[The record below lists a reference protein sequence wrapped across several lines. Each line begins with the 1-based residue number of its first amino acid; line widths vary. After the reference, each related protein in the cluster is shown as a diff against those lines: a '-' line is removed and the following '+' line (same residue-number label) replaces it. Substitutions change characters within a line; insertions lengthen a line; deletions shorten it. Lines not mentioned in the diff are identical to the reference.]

1 MDMFKDLGGIAKG
14 ISIPGIS
21 PVDLLHFGNPFEKI
35 TATIDDFKASVKGLE
50 RFGFTVDQLE
60 VGIVPPKI
68 KAAVRGALS
77 AVQTGE
83 LKSLT
88 DAHASNALLTKLIEG
103 LITLK
108 RLTDGIKIAD
118 DTVSLELSLGLTI
131 PSVVFKLGRKELLH
145 TASSPDPA

>member
-1 MDMFKDLGGIAKG
+1 MPGLKDIGGIAKG
-14 ISIPGIS
+14 ISMPTFTNPI
-21 PVDLLHFGNPFEKI
+21 DLLGDPFEKI
-35 TATIDDFKASVKGLE
+35 SGAIDEFKASVKGLE

-60 VGIVPPKI
+60 VGIVPPKV

-103 LITLK
+103 LVTLK
-108 RLTDGIKIAD
+108 RLADGIKITD
-118 DTVSLELSLGLTI
+118 DTVSLEFSLGLGI
-131 PSVVFKLGRKELLH
+131 PSIVFKLGGKDVLP
-145 TASSPDPA
+145 TASSPEPA